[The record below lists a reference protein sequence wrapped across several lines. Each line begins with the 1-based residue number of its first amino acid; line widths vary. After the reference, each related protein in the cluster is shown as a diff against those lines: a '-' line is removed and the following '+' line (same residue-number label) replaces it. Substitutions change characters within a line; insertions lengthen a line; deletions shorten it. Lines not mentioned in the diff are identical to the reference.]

1 MSYQV
6 RIEIVFS
13 TSEQLSDVKEV
24 WDSCSWGWNP
34 DESRMISI
42 FNNRWKNLILYCDD
56 KPVGYVG
63 LISDHNV
70 YALLVDMMI
79 MPEFQKKGLGKKLLE
94 YAVKLCKSEDIKVL
108 KLISSEQGKK
118 LYSSIGFD
126 ICPVSSPGMM
136 MKLYEVNN
144 G

>member
-6 RIEIVFS
+6 KIENIS
-13 TSEQLSDVKEV
+13 LISKGLTDLKEV
-24 WDSCSWGWNP
+24 WESCSWGWIP

-42 FNNRWKNLILYCDD
+42 FDNRWKNLVLYCDE
-56 KPVGYVG
+56 KPVGYAG

-79 MPEFQKKGLGKKLLE
+79 MPDFQKKGLGKKLLE
-94 YAVKLCKSEDIKVL
+94 YVVELCKSEDIKVL

-118 LYSSIGFD
+118 LYSSTGFD
-126 ICPVSSPGMM
+126 ICPESSPGMM

-144 G
+144 V